1 MNILNSI
8 IGLEKFKI
16 GIIDRRLIFM
26 SSISDEEKKRIKEKT
41 KIEMEAM
48 KEYDR
53 EQQMKV
59 FKWML
64 PIIII
69 VFGAIFYYLYT
80 IL

>member
-1 MNILNSI
+1 
-8 IGLEKFKI
+8 
-16 GIIDRRLIFM
+16 M